1 MPPLKGVP
9 SLGVLAN
16 SEVSKLVAASCSRI
30 ESDVVDDNAGKHPMC
45 EDLSN
50 FLSELPT
57 NLLESTILSTT
68 NLLTKQVDRS
78 KSSHGLP
85 TALELLPLEA
95 VTQLDFGQLFT
106 GARLSRSMN
115 SLCRA
120 ALKTSLARTLYLT
133 KLVLSSKCTN
143 DILETLGRNCSKL
156 TELHISLSEL
166 VTDAGVSWLVP
177 CVSQTFTAGDASPE
191 GWAPYAGCPKLV
203 TIDLLKC
210 WNVSPS
216 GAQLLLLG
224 LKKLRKL
231 LFSNMKSVM
240 EGLYKSDQDSQGPFL
255 LEYFDSSE
263 YDLITDYHSESD
275 TMPGNNPACWISGPV
290 KMTNIPQ
297 MFPNI
302 TIIKMML
309 TDAEVQNL
317 INVKKLIHLEV
328 EFSDDPGPGL
338 QSLLDNHPNISKFIL
353 LFLQVGP
360 ILGSHLL
367 SVAKNCINL
376 GFLRIIGF
384 QVENSSV
391 LKPHYSYFRSLT
403 QLHLSLYDDSYGDSS
418 DEDEDDDQNRVSRHT
433 PEIINFFLFSATNLQ
448 VVSIHMN
455 FDAFLTDLFLHQLI
469 SQNPLQQL
477 SRLALSGPKD
487 LKLTLTTVHWVVASL
502 PMLTRLCV
510 SKWSV
515 GLKELKT
522 LRNDAKKNNSD
533 LVYD

>member
-1 MPPLKGVP
+1 MSPLKGVP
-9 SLGVLAN
+9 TLGVLAN
-16 SEVSKLVAASCSRI
+16 SEVSKKVALTCSRI
-30 ESDVVDDNAGKHPMC
+30 ERYIEDDHVGTKQLC
-45 EDLSN
+45 DDLRQT
-50 FLSELPT
+50 LAELPT
-57 NLLESTILSTT
+57 NLLESIILTST

-78 KSSHGLP
+78 SRSDGLP
-85 TALELLPLEA
+85 TALQLLPQRA

-106 GARLSRSMN
+106 GARLSRTMN

-120 ALKTSLARTLYLT
+120 ALTSSLARTVYLT

-143 DILETLGRNCSKL
+143 DILETLGRNCARL

-177 CVSQTFTAGDASPE
+177 CVSQTFRAGDVSPD
-191 GWAPYAGCPKLV
+191 GWSPHAGCPLLV

-240 EGLYKSDQDSQGPFL
+240 EGLWKSDENSHGPFQ

-263 YDLITDYHSESD
+263 YDLITECHPESD
-275 TMPGNNPACWISGPV
+275 TIPDINPACWMSGPV
-290 KMTNIPQ
+290 QMIHIPQ
-297 MFPNI
+297 MFPHI
-302 TIIKMML
+302 TILKMML
-309 TDAEVQNL
+309 SDAEVQNL
-317 INVKKLIHLEV
+317 TIVKNLIHLEV
-328 EFSDDPGPGL
+328 EFSDDPGAGF
-338 QSLLDNHPNISKFIL
+338 QHLLDNHPNICKFVL

-367 SVAKNCINL
+367 SIAKNCLKL

-384 QVENSSV
+384 QVENTSV
-391 LKPHYSYFRSLT
+391 LKPNLSHFQSLT

-418 DEDEDDDQNRVSRHT
+418 DEDEAPDQISRHT
-433 PEIINFFLFSATNLQ
+433 PEIIDFFLFSAINLQ
-448 VVSIHMN
+448 TVNIHMN
-455 FDAFLTDLFLHQLI
+455 FDAFLNDLFLHKLF
-469 SQNPLQQL
+469 SQNPLQDLTRL
-477 SRLALSGPKD
+477 SLSGPKD
-487 LKLTLTTVHWVVASL
+487 LKLTLPTVHWVVASL
-502 PMLTRLCV
+502 PKLTSLCV

-522 LRNDAKKNNSD
+522 LRNDARRTNVD